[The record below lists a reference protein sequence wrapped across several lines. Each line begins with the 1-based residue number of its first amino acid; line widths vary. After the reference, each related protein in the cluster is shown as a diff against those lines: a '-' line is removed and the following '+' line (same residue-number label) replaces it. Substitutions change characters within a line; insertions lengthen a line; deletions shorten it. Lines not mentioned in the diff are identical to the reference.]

1 MCARVPYCMCCFC
14 TSTMVGYESTN
25 HACAYCVCANEC
37 DRGSSTRMRL
47 SYVGPVGKCCP
58 ARIEPTKGPYL
69 VSVQCSKTRLTS
81 ACTNSRVYFLHHW
94 ARTLHPNCRA
104 NTHTYL
110 LILIF
115 EGSGCSTTR
124 IQLHMHTHTKMCTHT
139 HTCSSKSPSRGPALH
154 RPATADATGKLL
166 RSPRNEIC
174 GKKVRKGASCSSLP
188 CNKICSKRM
197 RKGASCSGPP
207 ATRSAVEGCEKV
219 QAVQVYPKMR
229 PAAKGCNKVQANV
242 TTPATRSAANHTTAD
257 APPQQQLRGRDL
269 RQVSG
274 LVVGRAC
281 TGPST
286 SPPSKAH
293 AHRAPA

>member
-1 MCARVPYCMCCFC
+1 MCSAVKRVSQVHAQTRASTSSITGPAPY
-14 TSTMVGYESTN
+14 
-25 HACAYCVCANEC
+25 
-37 DRGSSTRMRL
+37 
-47 SYVGPVGKCCP
+47 
-58 ARIEPTKGPYL
+58 
-69 VSVQCSKTRLTS
+69 
-81 ACTNSRVYFLHHW
+81 
-94 ARTLHPNCRA
+94 
-104 NTHTYL
+104 
-110 LILIF
+110 
-115 EGSGCSTTR
+115 
-124 IQLHMHTHTKMCTHT
+124 IQIVAQTHTHTCSSLSLKAQAVQPHASSYTCTHTQKCAHT